1 MLNEPALSLSGKSM
15 LWPGADG
22 SIMFRKE
29 MDAAINVSEG
39 STQTVSTVMVA
50 PDAGLLKRVLL
61 ARMALWEEKRKGS
74 VPGSEKGTWG
84 AGGWLPWRRQHLK
97 DIDRARGRLGQL
109 EMTLDD
115 RGGLVS
121 HDSID
126 T

>member
-1 MLNEPALSLSGKSM
+1 M

-29 MDAAINVSEG
+29 MDVALNVSEG
-39 STQTVSTVMVA
+39 STQTISTVMVA
-50 PDAGLLKRVLL
+50 PDAGLLKRVLQ
-61 ARMALWEEKRKGS
+61 ARMAWWEEKRKGG
-74 VPGSEKGTWG
+74 VPENEKGTWG
-84 AGGWLPWRRQHLK
+84 AWVWLPWRRQDLK
-97 DIDRARGRLGQL
+97 DVDRARGRLGQL

-121 HDSID
+121 RDLID